1 MSERLYSPAVIRAV
15 MERHHLRFTKAWG
28 QNFLI
33 DGNLVHKIIE
43 TAEVQPGDV
52 VLEVGPGIGTLTQA
66 LLEAGAIVVSVEL
79 DRTFFPVL
87 RATFGQNER
96 FHLLEGDALK
106 LDLGDALSHIAPVG
120 TPVKVVANV
129 PYYITTP
136 LLRRFLDDTLP
147 VDTVTVLVQKEVAE
161 RMTATPGNKVYGAL
175 TLMIA
180 LYGQAQAAFI
190 VPRTAFLPPPKVDS
204 AVVHIK
210 KQWPD
215 NVSPEACAAI
225 NLLVRDAFLQRRK
238 MVVKALSKS
247 TGASLQALRNALI
260 ARGLPATARAENLSI
275 TDFIAIYKEFGY
287 KKQEDSGAD
296 RPRES

>member
-1 MSERLYSPAVIRAV
+1 
-15 MERHHLRFTKAWG
+15 
-28 QNFLI
+28 
-33 DGNLVHKIIE
+33 
-43 TAEVQPGDV
+43 
-52 VLEVGPGIGTLTQA
+52 
-66 LLEAGAIVVSVEL
+66 
-79 DRTFFPVL
+79 
-87 RATFGQNER
+87 
-96 FHLLEGDALK
+96 
-106 LDLGDALSHIAPVG
+106 
-120 TPVKVVANV
+120 
-129 PYYITTP
+129 
-136 LLRRFLDDTLP
+136 
-147 VDTVTVLVQKEVAE
+147 
-161 RMTATPGNKVYGAL
+161 
-175 TLMIA
+175 MIA

-287 KKQEDSGAD
+287 KKQEDSGAN